1 MTSKTIGY
9 CGVDSGQLLIA
20 DPCYLK
26 DWRAGDYD
34 PVHKRGD
41 GNHYNEAC
49 YTTMNEDMGGEVLI
63 SGVAGTGVA
72 VSTGY
77 GDGNYPVVAHYK
89 DGRVQKITITFF

>member
-26 DWRAGDYD
+26 DWRAGDYV
-34 PVHKRGD
+34 PERGAD
-41 GNHYNEAC
+41 NDYSLACETTQNE
-49 YTTMNEDMGGEVLI
+49 NMGGEVGRI
-63 SGVAGTGVA
+63 GVA

-77 GDGNYPVVAHYK
+77 GDGEYPVVAHYK